1 MTVSKRDR
9 ERMDFL
15 AKASAELEAETGP
28 PSPETRRWMIRWSN
42 ERRAKRG
49 IPPLEE
55 VEEDEHPPSSSST
68 GRPES
73 AGCSEAVQRLTDR
86 WREATTA

>member
-1 MTVSKRDR
+1 MAVSEHDR
-9 ERMDFL
+9 EYMRRL
-15 AKASAELEAETGP
+15 AKASAELEAQTGP

-55 VEEDEHPPSSSST
+55 VEEDEHPPELEFYRKARER
-68 GRPES
+68 GMLRDRKRS
-73 AGCSEAVQRLTDR
+73 A
-86 WREATTA
+86 

>member
-1 MTVSKRDR
+1 VRLLSQAGRTLCDMTVSKRDR

-28 PSPETRRWMIRWSN
+28 PSPETRRWMMRWSN

-55 VEEDEHPPSSSST
+55 VEEDEHPPELEFY
-68 GRPES
+68 RK
-73 AGCSEAVQRLTDR
+73 A
-86 WREATTA
+86 RERGMF